1 MFSGPQKKRGGNRP
15 GLETILQ
22 AAGHSG
28 RLLRA
33 HPRALN
39 PPMLRGPRRTVQAPH
54 PELAEVQVELFCT
67 VGRLSTS
74 VRNRGSYQGHSVVDF
89 PAVKWLNP
97 LKVQVRPLL
106 PDQTAF
112 LGFEVPQKNTC
123 IPAISKVVQWLWSSL
138 ARTRLPR
145 FELSSQF
152 LQGTHFAIQ
161 GLGASHRNTDSQT
174 SDILLYLSKVSK
186 VHRMVVVEP
195 AGNDSSMGRRRRS
208 ARPSLRH

>member
-1 MFSGPQKKRGGNRP
+1 
-15 GLETILQ
+15 
-22 AAGHSG
+22 
-28 RLLRA
+28 
-33 HPRALN
+33 
-39 PPMLRGPRRTVQAPH
+39 MLRGPRRTVQAPH

-195 AGNDSSMGRRRRS
+195 AGKRFQHGSASTLCQAIAEALKINRSLTTIKLDDNNIGVPGAEAWRRAGRTCGGRI
-208 ARPSLRH
+208 

>member
-1 MFSGPQKKRGGNRP
+1 M
-15 GLETILQ
+15 
-22 AAGHSG
+22 
-28 RLLRA
+28 
-33 HPRALN
+33 
-39 PPMLRGPRRTVQAPH
+39 
-54 PELAEVQVELFCT
+54 
-67 VGRLSTS
+67 
-74 VRNRGSYQGHSVVDF
+74 DF

-195 AGNDSSMGRRRRS
+195 AGKRFQHGSASTLCQAIAEALKINRSLTTINLERNSIGVPGAEAWRRAGRTCGGRIEKCEEQSACKISSVWVTILVGCPRCTQTYRLVLLWVFWKHV
-208 ARPSLRH
+208 AL